1 MKRTCWFYVDKKTEE
16 DDDRNEILGAS
27 SEPDSFVVDWKLNQD
42 SERFKSF

>member
-1 MKRTCWFYVDKKTEE
+1 MNRIRWFYVDAKTE
-16 DDDRNEILGAS
+16 DNDGNKMLGTS